1 MSFQALLAPM
11 LVDSYD
17 LEAKVFEAGIP
28 GQMLQGVAAIDVVGV
43 GVLPGPLRRLLGVRK
58 PLVTPESFAGTTVAI
73 QDSALT
79 VTTLRAWGA
88 DSKAVA
94 VGAKLDGVDG
104 YEQQLDSILGNH
116 YVTSA
121 HYVTANVNLW
131 PRPLVLLMAKDTDK
145 TLDDSQRKT
154 LRDAVDEVLPVTV
167 NGLRAE
173 DSVATSSLCQA
184 GMRFTVASAENLRD
198 LRATLR
204 PVYDQLGRNDETQAW
219 LAAIEK
225 LKASD
230 PAGPDTA
237 TCSGSDHAA
246 AGRTVLDGTYQQ
258 KLVDGAV
265 AAACTGATPPRSQ
278 GDEATL
284 VLVLK
289 DGTVTQSERRPG
301 APEEIGW
308 SGTFRIFRD
317 QIQLIEGRTS
327 GNRMT
332 ATWTLDGTLL
342 TLTDL
347 TGGACGDTAVWTTH
361 PWVRVAEGG

>member
-1 MSFQALLAPM
+1 
-11 LVDSYD
+11 
-17 LEAKVFEAGIP
+17 
-28 GQMLQGVAAIDVVGV
+28 
-43 GVLPGPLRRLLGVRK
+43 
-58 PLVTPESFAGTTVAI
+58 
-73 QDSALT
+73 
-79 VTTLRAWGA
+79 
-88 DSKAVA
+88 
-94 VGAKLDGVDG
+94 
-104 YEQQLDSILGNH
+104 
-116 YVTSA
+116 
-121 HYVTANVNLW
+121 
-131 PRPLVLLMAKDTDK
+131 LVLLMAKDTDK

-173 DSVATSSLCQA
+173 DRVATSSLCQA
-184 GMRFTVASAENLRD
+184 GMTFTVASAENLRD

-204 PVYDQLGRNDETQAW
+204 PVYDQLGMNHETQAW

-265 AAACTGATPPRSQ
+265 AAACTGATPPRSP

-289 DGTVTQSERRPG
+289 DGTVTLSDRRPG

-308 SGTFRIFRD
+308 AGTFRIFRD
-317 QIQLIEGRTS
+317 QIQLIESRTS
-327 GNRMT
+327 GSRMT

-347 TGGACGDTAVWTTH
+347 TGGVCGDTAVWTTH
-361 PWVRVAEGG
+361 PWVRVAGGG